1 MSLLY
6 GMAEVRA
13 PLADRM
19 RPRTLDE
26 IVGQDHIVGVG
37 APFRKALEAGRL
49 RSLVLW
55 GPPGTGKTTL
65 ARCLAD
71 AAGFRL
77 VQLSA
82 VLSGTKDLKE
92 IIDAR
97 PALDPRPTL
106 LFVDEIHRWNKA
118 QQDALLPHVESG
130 VVTLV
135 GATTEN
141 PAFQLIPA
149 LRSRTELLILERL
162 TPDAIELVLR
172 RAAAADA
179 IDMSE
184 EVCAL
189 LARAADGDAR
199 RALSMLERLH
209 DRGAVS
215 VEGLSA
221 LDAAIFH
228 DRDGDAH
235 YDVVSA
241 FIKSMRGSSPDAALY
256 WMARMLEGGEDP
268 MFVARRMVIF
278 ASEDVGNAEPR
289 AISLAVGVM
298 EGVAR
303 IGMPEARIL
312 LAQACTFLASAPKSN
327 AAYKGIDAAIAA
339 VRESGALP
347 VPNHLRN
354 APTSLAKSMGHG
366 ADYEYPHDAPDHVV
380 AASYLPDALAGR
392 QFYRPTSYGAEKTIR
407 ERLEWWE
414 KRRSERR
421 SGGG

>member
-1 MSLLY
+1 
-6 GMAEVRA
+6 MADVRA

-26 IVGQDHIVGVG
+26 IVGQDHIVGMN
-37 APFRKALEAGRL
+37 APFRKALDAGRL
-49 RSLVLW
+49 RSVILW

-65 ARCLAD
+65 ARCLAE

-82 VLSGTKDLKE
+82 VLSGTKDLRE
-92 IIDAR
+92 IIESR

-118 QQDALLPHVESG
+118 QQDALLPHVECG

-162 TPDAIELVLR
+162 THDAIASVLR
-172 RAAAADA
+172 RAARLDG
-179 IDMSE
+179 IELPD
-184 EVCAL
+184 EVCAV

-209 DRGAVS
+209 DRGPITNEA
-215 VEGLSA
+215 LAA
-221 LDAAIFH
+221 LDSAIFH

-235 YDVVSA
+235 HDVVSA
-241 FIKSMRGSSPDAALY
+241 FIKSMRGSSPDGALY

-278 ASEDVGNAEPR
+278 ASEDIGNAEPR
-289 AISLAVGVM
+289 AITLAVSVM

-303 IGMPEARIL
+303 IGMPQARIL
-312 LAQACTFLASAPKSN
+312 LAQACAFLATAPKSN
-327 AAYKGIDAAIAA
+327 ASYTGVDAAIAA

-354 APTSLAKSMGHG
+354 APTTLAKSLGHG
-366 ADYEYPHDAPDHVV
+366 AEYQYPHDFPDHIVDAV
-380 AASYLPDALAGR
+380 YLPHALGGR
-392 QFYRPTSYGAEKTIR
+392 QFYVPSAQGAEKTIR
-407 ERLEWWE
+407 DRLAWWARRLSERLP
-414 KRRSERR
+414 ERE
-421 SGGG
+421 